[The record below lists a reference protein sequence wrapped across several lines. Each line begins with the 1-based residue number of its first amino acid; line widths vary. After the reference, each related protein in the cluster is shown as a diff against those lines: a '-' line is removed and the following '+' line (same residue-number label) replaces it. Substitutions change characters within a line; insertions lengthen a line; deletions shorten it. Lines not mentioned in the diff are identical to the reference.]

1 MYRSDVDLRRSGQRK
16 ILFTGGSYGTDTISV
31 IGREDATQLRKS
43 HEWRRLV
50 SVDPMKIHTVRLT
63 AAVVLR

>member
-1 MYRSDVDLRRSGQRK
+1 MELTGRK
-16 ILFTGGSYGTDTISV
+16 TSSPAALTALLPSCDAPGTISV
-31 IGREDATQLRKS
+31 IGREGATQLRKS

-63 AAVVLR
+63 AVVLR